1 MRRQSQAQALMSLF
15 GGTPGL
21 NARSNHGLRR
31 GGTMCVTTPSGKDL
45 SCRGGLQVT
54 TGHNDDQD
62 DQDDQ
67 TVATGG
73 ASTGDGPFD
82 ATVQHDPA
90 INSTV
95 ILLSYRDHARPARS
109 ITVGI
114 APELG
119 SNMFQLR
126 VGEHELIHCEPALLR
141 RMDFTGNFVLW
152 PLPNRVRDKR
162 YTYQGHTYSL
172 ADVERPQGNDVLIHG
187 LVFDQPWQYDQPV
200 VAPDLVRVRTHI
212 DITPASPHYGA
223 YPFASRLTLTYT
235 LTADGVT
242 VAYEVENKGVTDLPF
257 GFALHPY
264 FATLSGAADTT
275 VSIPAT
281 RVMEADG
288 DLLPTGRVLDVEGVM
303 YSMFDLRQ
311 PAPVGALKLDHV
323 YTGLLPG
330 QDAVIAYGTRGL
342 RLHLS
347 ACDDFTHMV
356 IYTLGGEAF
365 FCLEN
370 QTCATD
376 AVNLYAQGRQ
386 DIAHL
391 RQVRPGD
398 AAAGSIRYTVEHEG

>member
-1 MRRQSQAQALMSLF
+1 M
-15 GGTPGL
+15 
-21 NARSNHGLRR
+21 
-31 GGTMCVTTPSGKDL
+31 TTA
-45 SCRGGLQVT
+45 
-54 TGHNDDQD
+54 HNDD
-62 DQDDQ
+62 DQ
-67 TVATGG
+67 TFSTDGV
-73 ASTGDGPFD
+73 STGATPFD

-90 INSTV
+90 IESTV
-95 ILLSYRDHARPARS
+95 ILLSYKDSARPARS

-119 SNMFQLR
+119 SNMFRLR
-126 VGEHELIHCEPALLR
+126 VGEHELIYCEPALLK

-152 PLPNRVRDKR
+152 PLPNRVRDRR
-162 YTYQGHTYSL
+162 YTYQGRAYSL

-200 VAPDLVRVRTHI
+200 VAPDAVKVTTHI
-212 DITPASPHYGA
+212 DITPASPHYHA

-242 VAYEVENKGVTDLPF
+242 VAYGVENKGATDLPF

-281 RVMEADG
+281 QVMEADR
-288 DLLPTGRVLDVEGVM
+288 DLLPTGRVLDVDGIM
-303 YSMFDLRQ
+303 YAMFDLRQ
-311 PAPVGALKLDHV
+311 PVPVGALRLDHV

-330 QDAVIAYGTRGL
+330 QDAVIAYPRQGL
-342 RLHLS
+342 RLRLS
-347 ACDDFTHMV
+347 ASDDFTHMV
-356 IYTLGGEAF
+356 IYTLGGDAF